1 MATRFHQTATEAA
14 LTMNITDEDTIRDIQ
29 DFDLPEPRGSAPS
42 DNGSDEEDEDVA
54 SEGLYPSGM
63 KE

>member
-1 MATRFHQTATEAA
+1 
-14 LTMNITDEDTIRDIQ
+14 MNITDEDTIRDIQ